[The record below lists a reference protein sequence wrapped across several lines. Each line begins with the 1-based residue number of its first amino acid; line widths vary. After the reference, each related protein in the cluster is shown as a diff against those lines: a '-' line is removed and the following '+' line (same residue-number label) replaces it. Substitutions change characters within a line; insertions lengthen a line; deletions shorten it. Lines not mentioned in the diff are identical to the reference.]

1 MIHRQNYLDAKEF
14 LCYIT
19 TVRQNS
25 PETIARTRTHIR
37 HLLRW
42 ADATP
47 LTNAIGIS
55 PSFPAYLVNM
65 HLSPSS
71 IQKGLEAARH
81 FFTFSRDRWPT
92 RYRRIR
98 GGWVEMLL
106 PLRGARLDSR
116 LPDRKY
122 YTLADALKLV
132 AVSAET
138 LREERAKAGAAML
151 FLSAMRADALA
162 SLPIAC
168 VHLECHEI
176 HQLPEQ
182 GVRTKNRKAAIT
194 YLLEIPELLEVVFA
208 WQRRLQDLDPVCL
221 WYSPL
226 TSDGMSLAPS
236 PVACNG
242 RGDLLGRDLRLICE
256 RAQVPYLSPHK
267 FRHGHAVYALKAA
280 RDLADLK
287 AISQNMMHASAM
299 ITDEIY
305 GRLVDDDVRQ
315 VIAGLGRAR
324 PTITAD
330 IDRLIDLLNDLK
342 QPPASGLQR

>member
-1 MIHRQNYLDAKEF
+1 MIHRQNYLDVKEF
-14 LCYIT
+14 LGYIT

-37 HLLRW
+37 HLLKW
-42 ADATP
+42 ADGHS
-47 LTNAIGIS
+47 LTRAADIS
-55 PSFPAYLVNM
+55 PTLPAYLVSQ
-65 HLSPSS
+65 HLSSSS
-71 IQKGLEAARH
+71 ITKGLEACRH
-81 FFTFSRDRWPT
+81 FFVYARDRWPL
-92 RYRRIR
+92 RYRKLTVFWIR
-98 GGWVEMLL
+98 MQL
-106 PLRGARLDSR
+106 PPRGARLHSH
-116 LPDRKY
+116 LLDRKY
-122 YTLADALKLV
+122 YVLEDVLKLA

-162 SLPIAC
+162 SLPISC
-168 VHLECHEI
+168 VHLERREI
-176 HQLPEQ
+176 HQLPEM

-208 WQRRLQDLDPVCL
+208 WQRRLSDLSPDCL

-226 TSDGMSLAPS
+226 TSDGMTLAP
-236 PVACNG
+236 AAIARTG
-242 RGDLLGRDLRLICE
+242 RGDLLGHDLRRICD

-280 RDLADLK
+280 HDLADLK
-287 AISQNMMHASAM
+287 AISQNMMHASVT

-315 VIAGLGRAR
+315 VITGLGRTR
-324 PTITAD
+324 PAISAD
-330 IDRLIDLLNDLK
+330 IDRLIELLVQLK
-342 QPPASGLQR
+342 QPSAGLQR